1 VNVVPFLEA
10 LSVATT
16 NDEIIRARV
25 GLATMQLYAS
35 MVAQDTPIERVVTM
49 AERLHGELE
58 EVGRIT
64 PPDVA
69 LRRVLE
75 ALPYWAPPAGP
86 VLGRHAVHLALIR
99 YGEALFKA
107 LEPATG
113 IEVLTRTAI
122 DAELAGDLSAAAQ
135 ARLIAGFALRARAE
149 WDASWEMYVRAQE
162 LAGEAGEH
170 EIAIRARIGQG
181 NNMLLRGDLPGAR
194 THLRAVATRARRLCP
209 EILWRV
215 LLAQANVENLGGNF
229 DLAIAL
235 AYRAL
240 SVSDPTPEGQ
250 YPALVDLAHFF
261 TDYGAPEVA
270 REALTAVA
278 TIAPEANIRV
288 QAQLNLLYLAV
299 QQADR
304 PGFDAAARVLVHSR
318 KTVHQQALIE
328 LFLAQGHR
336 TFGELAEARAACERA
351 LRAAGENAL
360 HQISFQAEEERQRID
375 AAIREGTPDRATAPV
390 EARTTLPPRMRRIA
404 AAVVATARS
413 AVAADAMA
421 PPSAGAGAA

>member
-1 VNVVPFLEA
+1 MNVVPFLEA
-10 LSVATT
+10 LSAATT
-16 NDEIIRARV
+16 DDEIIRARV

-35 MVAQDTPIERVVTM
+35 MVAQDVAAEQVVTTT
-49 AERLHGELE
+49 ERLHAELQG
-58 EVGRIT
+58 VGRIT

-69 LRRVLE
+69 LGRVLE
-75 ALPYWAPPAGP
+75 ALPYWPPPAGP

-113 IEVLTRTAI
+113 IEVLTRAAI

-135 ARLIAGFALRARAE
+135 ARLIAGFALRARAQ
-149 WDASWEMYVRAQE
+149 WDASWEMYGRAHE

-194 THLRAVATRARRLCP
+194 THLRAVAMRARRSCP

-215 LLAQANVENLGGNF
+215 LLAQANVESLGGNF

-261 TDYGAPEVA
+261 TDYGVPDVA

-288 QAQLNLLYLAV
+288 QAQLNLLYLAA

-304 PGFDAAARVLVHSR
+304 PRFDAAAESLAHSR

-328 LFLAQGHR
+328 LFLAQGYR
-336 TFGELAEARAACERA
+336 AFGELAEARAACERA
-351 LRAAGENAL
+351 LRTAGENAL
-360 HQISFQAEEERQRID
+360 HQISFQAEEECQRID
-375 AAIREGTPDRATAPV
+375 SAIRAGVTARTTAPA

-413 AVAADAMA
+413 AVAADAV
-421 PPSAGAGAA
+421 AGTGVGSGAA